1 MNSPFGGT
9 QKRPVAVNPK
19 NKTHERQQPSTKHSQ
34 HTDTNSGPGKDC
46 YAGTQNGGE
55 GDTRKRTQSTRHPR
69 PKLKMVPKT
78 PRRFCSDPLEGRG
91 GGEGPRVK
99 IGANG
104 LGLPGITET
113 GPGLLVSGN
122 RGMPTGIPRLVS
134 YASNKQPSSHH
145 YA

>member
-91 GGEGPRVK
+91 GGGGTPRK
-99 IGANG
+99 NRSKR
-104 LGLPGITET
+104 
-113 GPGLLVSGN
+113 SGTARYYRN
-122 RGMPTGIPRLVS
+122 RAGTARIRKSGDADRHPPLS
-134 YASNKQPSSHH
+134 ELCFE
-145 YA
+145 